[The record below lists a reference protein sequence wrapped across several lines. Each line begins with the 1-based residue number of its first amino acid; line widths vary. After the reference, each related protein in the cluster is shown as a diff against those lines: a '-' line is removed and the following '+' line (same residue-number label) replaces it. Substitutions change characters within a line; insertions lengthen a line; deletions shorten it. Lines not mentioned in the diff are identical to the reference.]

1 MKRYRWLVILG
12 IIVVIIIIYLLTAYN
27 SLVNTD
33 ENVKKYFADLHATYQ
48 RRNDLVPNLVSI
60 VKAASDF
67 EQTTF
72 EQVAAAR
79 AKAAS
84 ISISAEVNYEAFQQL
99 EIAQGDL
106 ANSVNRA
113 LGTVENYPNL
123 KALKNF
129 SALQSQLEGTERRIK
144 VARKDFNEAVAT
156 YNNKVRRFP
165 SSIAA
170 SLFGFRAKEGFTAS
184 TGAGQAPE
192 IKF

>member
-1 MKRYRWLVILG
+1 MKRYRWLVVLG

-33 ENVKKYFADLHATYQ
+33 ENTKKYFADLHATYQ

-60 VKAASDF
+60 VKAASNF

-84 ISISAEVNYEAFQQL
+84 ISIAAEPNYEAFQQL
-99 EIAQGDL
+99 EVAQGDL

-144 VARKDFNEAVAT
+144 VARKDFNDAVAT

-170 SLFGFRAKEGFTAS
+170 SLFGFKAKEGFTAS
-184 TGAGQAPE
+184 TGASQAPE